1 MRRNTDQERRKREA
15 RRGVILFSL
24 LQGAIGLVFASLC
37 FIPDLPGWAVALFA
51 FLALSCAIS
60 LLPALGAWKERYK
73 EIEGGELDE
82 ARQY

>member
-24 LQGAIGLVFASLC
+24 LQGAIGLVFAFLC
-37 FIPDLPGWAVALFA
+37 FITDLPGWAVALFA

-60 LLPALGAWKERYK
+60 LLPALGALKERYK

>member
-51 FLALSCAIS
+51 FLALS
-60 LLPALGAWKERYK
+60 
-73 EIEGGELDE
+73 
-82 ARQY
+82 